1 MRDNPEAVLRD
12 GARIAKN
19 LWAADPTLWTEDQ
32 TTQRFI
38 SNRLG
43 WLTASDWLR
52 IHLPELQDRV
62 DRVLA
67 LNWQRVVLLG
77 MGGSSLTPT
86 VLCRTFGVQASGL
99 ALEVLDTSHPEAVRR
114 VAEESDPAQTLFL
127 VSSKSGTTVEVMA
140 LLAYF
145 DDLKIYG
152 DICVSI

>member
-67 LNWQRVVLLG
+67 L
-77 MGGSSLTPT
+77 
-86 VLCRTFGVQASGL
+86 
-99 ALEVLDTSHPEAVRR
+99 LDTKH
-114 VAEESDPAQTLFL
+114 
-127 VSSKSGTTVEVMA
+127 
-140 LLAYF
+140 
-145 DDLKIYG
+145 
-152 DICVSI
+152 DIAPIGKLTKLDF